1 MAVTV
6 RFFAAA
12 RAAAGVSEVLVE
24 TATAKEIID
33 DLVVAYPKLSSVLT
47 KCSYLLDE
55 VALHD
60 LENII
65 EDGSTLDVLPPFAG
79 G

>member
-6 RFFAAA
+6 RLFAGA
-12 RAAAGVSEVLVE
+12 RAAAGVSEVSVNPGS
-24 TATAKEIID
+24 AQEIID
-33 DLVVAYPKLSSVLT
+33 VLFSEFHGLVLVLT

-55 VALHD
+55 VAVHD
-60 LENII
+60 LDTKVN
-65 EDGSTLDVLPPFAG
+65 DGSILDVLPPFAG

>member
-1 MAVTV
+1 MAVIV
-6 RFFAAA
+6 RMFAGA
-12 RAAAGVSEVLVE
+12 RAAAGVSEVSVN
-24 TATAKEIID
+24 AGSAQEIID
-33 DLVVAYPKLSSVLT
+33 GLVSEFPGLVSALT

-60 LENII
+60 LDTQVS
-65 EDGSTLDVLPPFAG
+65 DGATLDVLPPFAG